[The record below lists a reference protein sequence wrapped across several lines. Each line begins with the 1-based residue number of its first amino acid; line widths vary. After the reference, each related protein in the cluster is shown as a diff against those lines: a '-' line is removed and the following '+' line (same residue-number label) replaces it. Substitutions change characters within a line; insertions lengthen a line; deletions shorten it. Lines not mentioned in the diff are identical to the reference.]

1 MACKTQLS
9 LPSCFPRVLLSC
21 CHVFGISVTLKL
33 QNELARSRS
42 LHYWC
47 RCCPEWPM
55 VRSLGWGRG
64 WRVEGEGAR
73 LCLRGK
79 QGAGQ
84 REGACE
90 CGDREFRETP
100 PLPQSYVIS
109 YTMQPQ
115 LDASAEWGKQEKG
128 WGGDCRLVPLSLPP
142 RDRVHRHLPGP
153 APCPHVWGQCP
164 GTLPSSSTQF
174 QDLIPQREPKGQ

>member
-1 MACKTQLS
+1 
-9 LPSCFPRVLLSC
+9 
-21 CHVFGISVTLKL
+21 
-33 QNELARSRS
+33 
-42 LHYWC
+42 
-47 RCCPEWPM
+47 M

-84 REGACE
+84 CEGACE

-115 LDASAEWGKQEKG
+115 LDASAE
-128 WGGDCRLVPLSLPP
+128 
-142 RDRVHRHLPGP
+142 
-153 APCPHVWGQCP
+153 
-164 GTLPSSSTQF
+164 
-174 QDLIPQREPKGQ
+174 

>member
-84 REGACE
+84 CEGACE

-100 PLPQSYVIS
+100 PPSTELCDFLHDAAPVRCQCGVGETGEGMGWRLQIS
-109 YTMQPQ
+109 AP
-115 LDASAEWGKQEKG
+115 
-128 WGGDCRLVPLSLPP
+128 VPP
-142 RDRVHRHLPGP
+142 
-153 APCPHVWGQCP
+153 
-164 GTLPSSSTQF
+164 T
-174 QDLIPQREPKGQ
+174 KGQGPQTSTGTGSLSPRLGAVSRNPSLIIHAISGPHPSEGA